1 MTSLSEPRQLVDHL
15 FRHEA
20 GRLASVL
27 TRLLG
32 FDRLDLAEDIVQ
44 DTMVQALRS
53 WPFGGIPDNPRAWL
67 YRVAKHKALDVVRRE
82 NSFRHIS
89 SELSHDYQQSLERMV
104 DEYFLE
110 DEINDSQLR
119 MLFACCHPAIPPESQ
134 VAMCLKILC
143 GLSVKEIAGAFLTAP
158 DTVEKRLH
166 RAKEKIRTS
175 QIRLEVP
182 AGPQLAARLHLVLK
196 SIYLLFNEGY
206 NSTHPARLIRRDLC
220 AEAMRLGLL
229 LSEHPRTASPAGS
242 ALLALMC
249 FQAARFEARTD
260 ASGAIVLLADQDRAQ
275 WNQELIRKGR
285 QYLHRSAEGA
295 HASEYHLE
303 AGIAML
309 HCTAASYEATDWLT
323 VLHYYD
329 LLLARNP
336 SPVVALHRAVALANV
351 EGPLVA
357 IEEVVALSGL
367 DNNQYYHAILGEL
380 YQRNGQLEPA
390 RQHYQR
396 ARQLTSST
404 AEQDL
409 LSRKLHGCISQND

>member
-1 MTSLSEPRQLVDHL
+1 MTPLSEPRQLADHL

-20 GRLASVL
+20 GRITTVL

-32 FDRLDLAEDIVQ
+32 FERLELAEDIVQ

-89 SELSHDYQQSLERMV
+89 RELSKDHQQSDEQLV
-104 DEYFLE
+104 NEYFLE
-110 DEINDSQLR
+110 DEIKDSQLR
-119 MLFACCHPAIPPESQ
+119 MLFACCHPAIAAESQ

-143 GLSVKEIAGAFLTAP
+143 GLSIKEIAGAFLTAP

-166 RAKEKIRTS
+166 RAKEKIRKA
-175 QIRLEVP
+175 QICLEVP
-182 AGPQLAARLHLVLK
+182 AGPQLAARLPLVLK

-206 NSTHPARLIRRDLC
+206 NSTHPVGLIRRDLC

-229 LSEHPRTASPAGS
+229 LWEHPRTSSPAGS

-249 FQAARFEARTD
+249 FQAARFEARTN
-260 ASGAIVLLADQDRAQ
+260 ASGAIVLLADQDRSQ
-275 WNQELIRKGR
+275 WDGELIQKGR
-285 QYLHRSAEGA
+285 RYLNQSAEGA
-295 HASEYHLE
+295 HVSEYHLQ

-309 HCTAASYEATDWLT
+309 HCTAPSYEATDWLT
-323 VLHYYD
+323 MLHYYD
-329 LLLARNP
+329 LLLTRNP

-351 EGPLVA
+351 DGPATALR
-357 IEEVVALSGL
+357 EVVALSGL
-367 DNNQYYHAILGEL
+367 DHNHYYHAILGDL
-380 YQRNGQLEPA
+380 YQRNGQSQPA
-390 RQHYQR
+390 REHYQR

-409 LSRKLHGCISQND
+409 LSHKLSGCT